1 MPYDI
6 TIGRDDEEKAKFGM
20 QGTYLLG
27 KQYVRMG
34 QVTSLSNNVFM
45 DVGKSHV
52 VFLCGKRGS
61 GKSYTLGNMAEG
73 MMGLSPDVIGNL
85 SVIIL
90 DTMGIYWTMKYENRK
105 DRDILE
111 KWDMEPRGMN
121 VQIYTPIG
129 FYETFKDKGIPTD
142 HPFAIRPADLKPSDW
157 ATVMEIKLTDPLGVL
172 IERVTNRLL
181 KTKTSFS
188 IHDIIVEIRNDKKV
202 DQQTRDAAENRFANI
217 LDWGLFDENGMNLSE
232 LALGGQISV
241 VDVSAY
247 ATISNGWNIKS
258 LVVGLLCQHIFES
271 RMVARRNEEFEEI
284 QQTVHMMGESV
295 YGKKELPLVWV
306 MIDEAHEFLPREG
319 WTLAS
324 GPLITILREGRQPGV
339 SLVLASQQPGKIHT
353 DVMTQSDTVI
363 VHRLTAKIDID
374 ALGMLMQSYM
384 RDNLDVAINNL
395 PRIKGAAL
403 VFDDSNER
411 MYTIQVRPRITWHG
425 GGSPSPILNKKKLF
439 SR

>member
-1 MPYDI
+1 MAYNI
-6 TIGRDDEEKAKFGM
+6 IIGRDEEEREKYGM
-20 QGTYLLG
+20 QGVYLLG

-34 QVTSLSNNVFM
+34 QVTSLSNEVFM
-45 DVGKSHV
+45 DVGKSHI

-73 MMGLSPDVIGNL
+73 MMTLPPEVMSNL
-85 SVIIL
+85 SIIIL

-105 DRDILE
+105 DRRLLE
-111 KWDMEPRGMN
+111 QWGMEPKGMN
-121 VQIYTPIG
+121 VQIYTPEG
-129 FYETFKDKGIPTD
+129 FYQTFKDKGIPTD
-142 HPFAIRPADLKPSDW
+142 HSFAIRPADLKASEW
-157 ATVMEIKLTDPLGVL
+157 AEVMEIKLTDPLGVV
-172 IERVTNRLL
+172 IERVVNKLR
-181 KTKTSFS
+181 KAKQSFS
-188 IHDIIVEIRNDKKV
+188 IQDIIIELRNDKKV
-202 DQQTRDAAENRFANI
+202 DQQTRDAAENRFVNVME
-217 LDWGLFDENGMNLSE
+217 WGLFNENGQNLSE
-232 LALGGQISV
+232 LAIGGQISV

-247 ATISNGWNIKS
+247 ATLSGGWNIKS

-284 QQTVHMMGESV
+284 QQTVHMTGETV
-295 YGKKELPLVWV
+295 YGKKELPLVWI

-319 WTLAS
+319 TTLAS

-353 DVMTQSDTVI
+353 DVMTQADTVI

-384 RDNLDVAINNL
+384 REGLDTNINNL
-395 PRIKGAAL
+395 PRFKGAAL

-411 MYTIQVRPRITWHG
+411 MYTMQVRPRITWHG
-425 GGSPSPILNKKKLF
+425 GGSPSPILKKSKIF